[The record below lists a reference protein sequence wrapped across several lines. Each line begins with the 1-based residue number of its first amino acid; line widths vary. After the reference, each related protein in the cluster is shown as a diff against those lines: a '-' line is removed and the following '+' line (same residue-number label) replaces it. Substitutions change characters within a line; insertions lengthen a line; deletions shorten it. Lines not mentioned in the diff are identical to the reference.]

1 MRTAGQTLSPDS
13 RPETRHQTRKNEE
26 AAPSSPQPGAGRV
39 RQGPGQAPI
48 PGSAVWASAGA
59 GRGSRGGRLGPCPC
73 PELSPAPGEESPGWG
88 VLQRCGLAERAGAS
102 QGGTRQRCTARA
114 EGRRAVCKGRE
125 GGPGGLHR
133 ERQRRRQRKQEPR
146 RALERGSSKSGCF
159 PGKVPSQPREEG
171 VRVGEE
177 GVERGGPGCPVR
189 VQVRKPRPGQ
199 SGNQLQTRVLT

>member
-1 MRTAGQTLSPDS
+1 MSPDS

-48 PGSAVWASAGA
+48 PGSAVWASAGV

-88 VLQRCGLAERAGAS
+88 VLQRCGLAVGGGAARGGPGLGGRPWGAAGGADAM
-102 QGGTRQRCTARA
+102 GWA
-114 EGRRAVCKGRE
+114 

-189 VQVRKPRPGQ
+189 VQVWKPRPGQ